1 MLVLLAPEKDSIDE
15 IEILTQLFQ
24 EGLSCYHL
32 RKPTKNQQEHCA
44 YLDKI
49 ASKYH
54 NRIVLHHCHELL
66 EAYNL
71 KGLHFTEQKR
81 RDLLT
86 KGHQS
91 FLDLQNKGK
100 TISSSFHE
108 IKEVSECA
116 IDFEYHFLSPVFS
129 SISKQAYQ
137 GRYFN
142 VHQIDKPMMGM
153 GGITANNLEE
163 TIQLGF
169 NGVGVL
175 GGVWNAENPIESF
188 KNIKQQYEKC
198 VRKYPQLSASLISVT
213 K

>member
-1 MLVLLAPEKDSIDE
+1 MLVLLAPEKDINGE

-24 EGLSCYHL
+24 AGLSFYHL
-32 RKPTKNQQEHCA
+32 RKPAKNEQDHCA

-49 ASKYH
+49 APKYH
-54 NRIVLHHCHELL
+54 NRIMLHHCHELL
-66 EAYNL
+66 NDYNL

-91 FLDLQNKGK
+91 FLDLQNNNKI
-100 TISSSFHE
+100 ISSSFHE
-108 IKEVSECA
+108 IKEVLECA
-116 IDFEYHFLSPVFS
+116 IDFEYHFLSPIFS
-129 SISKQAYQ
+129 SISKQGYR

-142 VHQIDKPMMGM
+142 AHQIDKRMIGM
-153 GGITANNLEE
+153 GGITVDNLEE

-169 NGVGVL
+169 NGIGIL

-188 KNIKQQYEKC
+188 NSIQQQYEKC
-198 VRKYPQLSASLISVT
+198 VRKYAQLSASLISVT

>member
-32 RKPTKNQQEHCA
+32 RKPAKSPQDHCA

-49 ASKYH
+49 APKYH
-54 NRIVLHHCHELL
+54 NRIMLHHCHELL

-81 RDLLT
+81 RDTLT
-86 KGHQS
+86 EGYQS
-91 FLDLQNKGK
+91 FLDLQKKGK

-108 IKEVSECA
+108 IKEILDCV

-129 SISKQAYQ
+129 SISKKGYQ

-142 VHQIDKPMMGM
+142 AHQINKRMIGI
-153 GGITANNLEE
+153 GGITADNLEE

-188 KNIKQQYEKC
+188 NNINQQYEKC
-198 VRKYPQLSASLISVT
+198 VQKYAQLFTSLIPVT